1 MVIAAPR
8 HGFWVR
14 RSAYPEQRFR
24 AASGFAIWASLTMR
38 ASRFPPNF
46 LGEQNTNMLASFA
59 MARRPDREKVDV
71 LSQKDLQELRH
82 NLAHPSLGAVRDFY
96 EQAYR
101 DCRLIYSRL
110 PSPRQMQTLVQ
121 VWKQLRKWR

>member
-1 MVIAAPR
+1 M
-8 HGFWVR
+8 
-14 RSAYPEQRFR
+14 S
-24 AASGFAIWASLTMR
+24 
-38 ASRFPPNF
+38 
-46 LGEQNTNMLASFA
+46 
-59 MARRPDREKVDV
+59 RRPDREKVDE
-71 LSQKDLQELRH
+71 LSKNEIQELRH
-82 NLAHPSLGAVRDFY
+82 NLAHLSVEAVRDFY